1 MKERA
6 GRTAADDAVRAE
18 RNNRICKLYS
28 GGMKIRELVEL
39 FGLSDSHLFQIIQ
52 KYRIAEGLPG
62 RNVRALGG
70 DNLERNQKIMEMY
83 RSGKTLKSIAA
94 EVGLHKSSVALIAR
108 TLAKEALTEEK
119 DDDVP
124 CPPRPKNF
132 GAVKAPKLRIPPLE
146 PGKTY
151 VLPGISN
158 KNRPGNGG
166 APARRM
172 RFEGFVP
179 GTGCRHAVFV
189 HPVAGYRET
198 FRDDIDL
205 ARMRSLRRAG

>member
-124 CPPRPKNF
+124 CPPRPKGF
-132 GAVKAPKLRIPPLE
+132 GAVKAPRLKIPPLE
-146 PGKTY
+146 QGKLY
-151 VLPGISN
+151 SLPEFCD
-158 KNRPGNGG
+158 KNRSGG
-166 APARRM
+166 RRPPARIM
-172 RFEGFVP
+172 RFIGFVP
-179 GTGCRHAVFV
+179 GAGVRHALFL

-198 FRDDIDL
+198 FRDVDL
-205 ARMRSLRRAG
+205 WRLGVRG

>member
-18 RNNRICKLYS
+18 RDDRIFEMYLAGSSSRAIAAC
-28 GGMKIRELVEL
+28 
-39 FGLSDSHLFQIIQ
+39 FGLDKTTCTYII
-52 KYRIAEGLPG
+52 RTRRAMLAEQ
-62 RNVRALGG
+62 NT
-70 DNLERNQKIMEMY
+70 DE
-83 RSGKTLKSIAA
+83 A
-94 EVGLHKSSVALIAR
+94 EDR
-108 TLAKEALTEEK
+108 R
-119 DDDVP
+119 P
-124 CPPRPKNF
+124 CPPRPKGF
-132 GAVKAPKLRIPPLE
+132 GAVKAPKHKIPHLE

-198 FRDDIDL
+198 FRDIDL
-205 ARMRSLRRAG
+205 ARMRSLRRVG

>member
-28 GGMKIRELVEL
+28 GGMKICELVEL

-94 EVGLHKSSVALIAR
+94 EVGLHKRSVALIAR

-124 CPPRPKNF
+124 CPPRPKGF
-132 GAVKAPKLRIPPLE
+132 GAVKAPRLKIPPLE
-146 PGKTY
+146 QGKLY
-151 VLPGISN
+151 SLPEFCD
-158 KNRPGNGG
+158 KNRSGG
-166 APARRM
+166 RRPPARIM
-172 RFEGFVP
+172 RFIGFVP
-179 GTGCRHAVFV
+179 GAGVRHALFL

-198 FRDDIDL
+198 FRDIDL
-205 ARMRSLRRAG
+205 ARMKLLRRVG